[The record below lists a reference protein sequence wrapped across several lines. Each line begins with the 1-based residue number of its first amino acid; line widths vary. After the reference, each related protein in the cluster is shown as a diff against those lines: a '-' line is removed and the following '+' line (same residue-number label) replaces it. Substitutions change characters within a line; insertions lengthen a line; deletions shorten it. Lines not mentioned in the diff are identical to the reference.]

1 MRKPF
6 LLVGGLGFA
15 VPDDPCSSASSA
27 DPATSYGTL
36 RALLIGMAAFQSV
49 LYVPWMAA
57 FTETV
62 EDIHPSL
69 VATGLAVW
77 GWIVRIVICATFLA
91 LPHIV
96 SGVSTLV
103 EAPPAAALQAQ
114 GAKLKAEQTQLERE
128 AATLAPGGVAAA
140 GRLAEAARRGVPD
153 EGGRAEG
160 DGDRRAQGLADLAVA
175 VRGRPAAVHPA
186 GAAAARPLEPAPPP
200 RPTSAVTTS
209 RSTARWRGSRAL
221 T

>member
-6 LLVGGLGFA
+6 LLAGGLGFA
-15 VPDDPCSSASSA
+15 ALTIVFIGKLA

-77 GWIVRIVICATFLA
+77 GWIVRIVICGTFLA

-103 EAPPAAALQAQ
+103 EAPTPAVLQAQ
-114 GAKLKAEQTQLERE
+114 GAKLKAEQTQLERRARAQGRD
-128 AATLAPGGVAAA
+128 AAKQGAALKARAARAPPRRDASGPAAA
-140 GRLAEAARRGVPD
+140 GKAKQARLQTAGAQLQREATRAQARR
-153 EGGRAEG
+153 
-160 DGDRRAQGLADLAVA
+160 
-175 VRGRPAAVHPA
+175 
-186 GAAAARPLEPAPPP
+186 
-200 RPTSAVTTS
+200 
-209 RSTARWRGSRAL
+209 
-221 T
+221 